1 MKTLLKIF
9 GIILLIGFIA
19 TIFEDGSTS
28 TNTNNVQKSNKKKT
42 EQSFKHPSQSVLDAI
57 QKSLDVNG
65 EERWANWKVGYNKDE
80 KNIYIQVAADP
91 IANSI
96 AIKGYIGLIKDIHKE
111 HAEAFNLVGRV
122 YQMGDLKESCY
133 VYGK

>member
-9 GIILLIGFIA
+9 GILLLIGFIA
-19 TIFEDGSTS
+19 SIFEDESTTPSSGDVSKS
-28 TNTNNVQKSNKKKT
+28 TEKKK
-42 EQSFKHPSQSVLDAI
+42 EIVVKHPSQSVLDAI
-57 QKSLDVNG
+57 QKSLDIEG

-91 IANSI
+91 RANSI
-96 AIKGYIGLIKDIHKE
+96 AIDGYIELIKHIHKK
-111 HAEAFNLVGRV
+111 HAKEFNLVGRV
-122 YQMGDLKESCY
+122 YQIGDLKESCY

>member
-1 MKTLLKIF
+1 MKTLFKIF
-9 GIILLIGFIA
+9 GILLLIGFIA
-19 TIFEDGSTS
+19 AIFDDGSTA
-28 TNTNNVQKSNKKKT
+28 TNTNNVQKSNNKKK
-42 EQSFKHPSQSVLDAI
+42 EILSKHPSQSVLDAI

-65 EERWANWKVGYNKDE
+65 EDRWANWKVGYNKDE

-96 AIKGYIGLIKDIHKE
+96 AIKGYIGLIKDIHQDYAKE
-111 HAEAFNLVGRV
+111 FNLVGRV